1 MIKRLTDVL
10 NPKTLNISL
19 SDIANGIDMP
29 VEKLYFPQGNWQWA
43 NIFLVV
49 VEGAGGRFCSYRVL
63 RCWIDAVV
71 ELLTSCM
78 DWETL
83 AELIRVTEWE
93 LEHYNYPKSHKKC
106 LQQVLVQQKARCEE
120 LIAQAS
126 ESMKAWKWAQGWER
140 VLKSCPDQ
148 ASLDMA
154 VQLFQI
160 QTGQFAAYT
169 DAIAWV
175 ADIGRQH
182 RASFN

>member
-1 MIKRLTDVL
+1 MFKRLTDVL

-29 VEKLYFPQGNWQWA
+29 VEKLYLPLSDWKWA

-49 VEGAGGRFCSYRVL
+49 VEEAGGRFCSYRVL
-63 RCWIDAVV
+63 RCWLEAVV
-71 ELLTSCM
+71 ELLTNCM

-83 AELIRVTEWE
+83 ADLISVTEWE
-93 LEHYNYPKSHKKC
+93 LEHYNYPTSHKKR

-126 ESMKAWKWAQGWER
+126 ESIKVWKWAQGWER
-140 VLKSCPDQ
+140 VLQSCPDR

-160 QTGQFAAYT
+160 QTGQFAAYEE
-169 DAIAWV
+169 AIAWV
-175 ADIGRQH
+175 ADIGKQH